1 MMVIA
6 LGAMQMPSNF
16 RYRDVFLK
24 GMPVHDVWDS
34 FRVKHPA
41 MPASRWAKI
50 FSPFDALKGFDEAIS
65 SKEKIPVHRPELDE
79 YEKQQLDQKLSIL
92 QNYTY
97 NSRMA
102 RANRIMVT
110 VSSFQASENYDMGKY
125 VDTAGMVQSVDEIR
139 QTLTLQTADGRS
151 DIDFEDILEIRPQK
165 ADLFDNAPDWD
176 EA

>member
-1 MMVIA
+1 MITA
-6 LGAMQMPSNF
+6 IGSMQMPSDF
-16 RYRDVFLK
+16 GYRDVFVK
-24 GMPVHDVWDS
+24 GMPVHDTWDN
-34 FRVKHPA
+34 FRIKHPS
-41 MPASRWAKI
+41 MTASHWAKI

-65 SKEKIPVHRPELDE
+65 SKEKIPVHRLELDE
-79 YEKQQLDQKLSIL
+79 YEKQRLDQKLSIL
-92 QNYTY
+92 HNYTY

-110 VSSFQASENYDMGKY
+110 VSSFHGSEDDDMGEY